1 MQSGKQKTALGAV
14 LNERLLQA
22 EGGKNKEIIINKK
35 ADWLLQGYFLLGD
48 GRYPS
53 GRLPI

>member
-35 ADWLLQGYFLLGD
+35 ADWLLQGYFLDHLSSAHQATPD
-48 GRYPS
+48 
-53 GRLPI
+53 